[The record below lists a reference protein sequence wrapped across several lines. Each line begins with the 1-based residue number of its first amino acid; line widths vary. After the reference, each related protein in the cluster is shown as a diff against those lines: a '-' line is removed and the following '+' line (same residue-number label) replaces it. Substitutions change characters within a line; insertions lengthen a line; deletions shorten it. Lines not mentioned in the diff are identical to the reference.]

1 MKGGEAHMSIVDDPP
16 VVRVNRIVYRACVLP
31 SNRILR

>member
-16 VVRVNRIVYRACVLP
+16 VVQANITVQRACVLP

>member
-1 MKGGEAHMSIVDDPP
+1 MSIVDDPP
-16 VVRVNRIVYRACVLP
+16 VVRAKFTIQRTRVLP